1 MNGHHSVFEIL
12 HLTLRMSYNILE
24 CIVDRR
30 LLYSSNLRDSLSS
43 RTFYRKCAVPD
54 VNLAV
59 ESELEKIENSQ
70 NGKVKNRTST
80 QLSIVLHSGR
90 VFA

>member
-1 MNGHHSVFEIL
+1 MHDRSEASLLKQLTGFTLIAHIL
-12 HLTLRMSYNILE
+12 
-24 CIVDRR
+24 
-30 LLYSSNLRDSLSS
+30 SLNS
-43 RTFYRKCAVPD
+43 KCAVPD

>member
-1 MNGHHSVFEIL
+1 MNFRLETSLLKQLTGFTLIAHIFSIKIL
-12 HLTLRMSYNILE
+12 R
-24 CIVDRR
+24 
-30 LLYSSNLRDSLSS
+30 
-43 RTFYRKCAVPD
+43 AVPD
-54 VNLAV
+54 VNLVV